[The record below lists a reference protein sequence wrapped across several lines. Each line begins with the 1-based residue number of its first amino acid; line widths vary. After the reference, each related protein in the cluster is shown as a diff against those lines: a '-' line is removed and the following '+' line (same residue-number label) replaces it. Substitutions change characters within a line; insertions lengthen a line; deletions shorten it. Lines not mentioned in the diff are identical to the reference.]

1 MNLYNPFSLEGKTIL
16 ITGASSGIGKATA
29 IECSKLGAKVVI
41 TARNE
46 ARLQD
51 TFNLL
56 EGEGHMMICCD
67 LSNPEAISSM
77 IPQLPMLD
85 GVVNNAG
92 FTKTLPI
99 QFIKEE
105 ALLDILKVNTVAP
118 ISIVRWLIKKKK
130 LNQGSSIVFTS
141 SVSAIGRV
149 SVGNSMYASSKGAI
163 TAFVR
168 AAAKELAD
176 RKIRVNAVCPGMIDT
191 GILDAGT
198 ITEEQMKTDIENYPL
213 KRYGKPEEVA
223 WAMIYLLS
231 DASQWT
237 TGTNVLIDGGVS
249 VK

>member
-51 TFNLL
+51 TLNLL

-105 ALLDILKVNTVAP
+105 ALLDILKVNTIAP
-118 ISIVRWLIKKKK
+118 VSIVRWLIKKKK

>member
-16 ITGASSGIGKATA
+16 ITGASTGIGKATA

-51 TFNLL
+51 TLNLL

-92 FTKTLPI
+92 YTKTLPI

-105 ALLDILKVNTVAP
+105 ALLDILKVNAVAP

-198 ITEEQMKTDIENYPL
+198 ITEEQMKADIENYPL

>member
-1 MNLYNPFSLEGKTIL
+1 MNLYNPFSLDGKTIL
-16 ITGASSGIGKATA
+16 ITGASSGIGKTTA

-46 ARLQD
+46 NRLQE
-51 TFNLL
+51 TLNLL
-56 EGEGHMMICCD
+56 EGDGHAMICCD
-67 LSNPEAISSM
+67 LSDPEAISNM

-105 ALLDILKVNTVAP
+105 SLLDILKVNTVAP
-118 ISIVRWLIKKKK
+118 ISIVKWLIKNKK
-130 LNQGSSIVFTS
+130 LNHGASIVFTS
-141 SVSAIGRV
+141 SMSAIGRV

-168 AAAKELAD
+168 AAAKELAN

-191 GILDAGT
+191 GILDTGT
-198 ITEEQMKTDIENYPL
+198 ITEEQMKADIENYPL

-231 DASQWT
+231 DASAWT
-237 TGTNVLIDGGVS
+237 TGTNVVIDGGVS

>member
-51 TFNLL
+51 TLNLL

-191 GILDAGT
+191 GILDAGI
-198 ITEEQMKTDIENYPL
+198 ITEEQMKADIENYPL